1 MSPQWSLLSERKAGV
16 DLQSAEDVVDLP
28 VGPISSDQVGDHGH
42 QALVLSSQPLIV
54 ALEVSESLEAA
65 GREG

>member
-42 QALVLSSQPLIV
+42 QALVLSPQPLIV
-54 ALEVSESLEAA
+54 ALEVSESLQAA
-65 GREG
+65 AREG